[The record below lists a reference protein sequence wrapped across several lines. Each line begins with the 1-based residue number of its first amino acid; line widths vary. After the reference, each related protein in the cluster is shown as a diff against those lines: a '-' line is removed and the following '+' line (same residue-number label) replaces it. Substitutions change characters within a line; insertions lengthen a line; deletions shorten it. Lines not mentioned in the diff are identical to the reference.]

1 MPLQRS
7 VLTEGFTAAAEKN
20 RQAYREVE
28 AEIKKLRAD
37 IGQSLSA
44 ERFQEEAR
52 KIAERKT
59 ESMQE
64 KTLDRYAAAIQ
75 TYLNGMQ
82 DPFGDPLMKPFT
94 KAQARSLVEP
104 MAQSESGINVPAID
118 AQVQSNWA
126 SFFPLKFQLSTPPP
140 GSVQKTDSTGALVP
154 MKSAKPVVKGDH
166 DSFDQTIEA
175 LADLIHD
182 AASQVTVTVQ
192 HLISTPSGPTPG
204 PPIVKPVR

>member
-7 VLTEGFTAAAEKN
+7 VLTSGFEAAVQKN
-20 RQAYREVE
+20 RQTYEQME

-37 IGQSLSA
+37 IGQSISA
-44 ERFQEEAR
+44 ERFQKEAR
-52 KIAERKT
+52 NIAEDRT

-64 KTLDRYAAAIQ
+64 KTLDRYAQAIK

-94 KAQARSLVEP
+94 KAQARSLIEP
-104 MAQSESGINVPAID
+104 MAQSENGINVPKID
-118 AQVQSNWA
+118 QEVQAKWA

-140 GSVQKTDSTGALVP
+140 GSVQKVDSTGALVP
-154 MKSAKPVVKGDH
+154 IGSTKPVVKGGH

-175 LADLIHD
+175 LADFIHK
-182 AASQVTVTVQ
+182 AASQVPVTVQ
-192 HLISTPSGPTPG
+192 HLISTPSGPAPG
-204 PPIVKPVR
+204 PPIVKPVS